1 MGFKPTI
8 EKNDLIE
15 MGQVYEKANSQ
26 DLVKYGLIP
35 ELVGR
40 IPVVATFSNLE
51 IHDLVDILT
60 KPKNAVIKQYQ
71 KLFETEGVRLEFT
84 REALR
89 TIAKKSTDNNLG
101 ARGLRKTIEEL
112 MMDIMYHLPTSKKTG
127 TIKITKKMVEESE
140 LKYQNLKYAVGE

>member
-71 KLFETEGVRLEFT
+71 KLFETEGVRLTFT
-84 REALR
+84 QEALR
-89 TIAKKSTDNNLG
+89 TIAKKSIDNSLG
-101 ARGLRKTIEEL
+101 ARGLRRIIEDL
-112 MMDIMYHLPTSKKTG
+112 MLDIMYHLPTSKKPG
-127 TIKITKKMVEESE
+127 TIKITKKWLRS
-140 LKYQNLKYAVGE
+140 LN